1 MDTIYIVFDS
11 LQIDKN
17 FFIQFVL
24 VTVLYFVLRFLFLDK
39 LQEVLTLREDNTTK
53 MESGADEK
61 LNQAEKI
68 SKQYKEKIEDARQEA
83 FKIISKRKDEV
94 ITREL
99 QAFKQ
104 HEASL
109 DNDINSKLNS
119 FQGELDEK

>member
-53 MESGADEK
+53 MESGADDK

-94 ITREL
+94 ISREL
-99 QAFKQ
+99 QAYKQ

-109 DNDINSKLNS
+109 DNDINSKS
-119 FQGELDEK
+119 

>member
-53 MESGADEK
+53 MESGADDK

-83 FKIISKRKDEV
+83 LKKR
-94 ITREL
+94 
-99 QAFKQ
+99 
-104 HEASL
+104 
-109 DNDINSKLNS
+109 
-119 FQGELDEK
+119 